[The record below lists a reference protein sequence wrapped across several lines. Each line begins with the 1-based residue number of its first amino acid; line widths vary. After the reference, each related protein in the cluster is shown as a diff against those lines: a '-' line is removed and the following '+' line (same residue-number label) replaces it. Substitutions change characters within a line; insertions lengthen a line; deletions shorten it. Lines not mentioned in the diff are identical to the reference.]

1 MSGGT
6 FGGGQYA
13 WGTPS
18 DSDQPAGFTAALI
31 RDQEE
36 VQIVLYVEIWLHN
49 FNSTPNTP
57 LDPPTGSNTSVNS
70 CPLSL
75 LAFNLQCLSR
85 PFIV

>member
-6 FGGGQYA
+6 FGGGQCA

-18 DSDQPAGFTAALI
+18 DSDQPAGFTATLI

-49 FNSTPNTP
+49 PKHTLRSSHRFKH
-57 LDPPTGSNTSVNS
+57 LCLVLPT
-70 CPLSL
+70 
-75 LAFNLQCLSR
+75 
-85 PFIV
+85 